1 MSRMTRKQAAAIAAA
16 ARKLPDGVVIDRSTV
31 HLSIDLL
38 NVWRKLTPIER
49 GNLIARGM
57 TNESTKND

>member
-1 MSRMTRKQAAAIAAA
+1 
-16 ARKLPDGVVIDRSTV
+16 V

>member
-1 MSRMTRKQAAAIAAA
+1 MTRKQAAAIAAA